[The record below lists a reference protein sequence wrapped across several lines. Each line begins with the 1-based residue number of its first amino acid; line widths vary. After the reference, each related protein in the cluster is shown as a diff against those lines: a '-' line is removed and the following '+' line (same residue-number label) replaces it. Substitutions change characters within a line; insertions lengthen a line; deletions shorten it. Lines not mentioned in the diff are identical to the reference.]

1 MAEKSVEE
9 RMKKVVAEI
18 FNKKVTEISRD
29 TDFVADLH
37 AKSIDIVELIAGV
50 EEEFKIP
57 VVQGQV
63 MRNRTVGEAI
73 DWMDKK
79 LKEMK
84 VKT

>member
-1 MAEKSVEE
+1 MADKSVEE

-18 FNKKVTEISRD
+18 FGKKSSQISRD

-37 AKSIDIVELIAGV
+37 AKSIDMVELIAGV

-57 VVQGQV
+57 VNQGECIKNQ
-63 MRNRTVGEAI
+63 TVGQAI
-73 DWMDKK
+73 DWMNKK

-84 VKT
+84 AK